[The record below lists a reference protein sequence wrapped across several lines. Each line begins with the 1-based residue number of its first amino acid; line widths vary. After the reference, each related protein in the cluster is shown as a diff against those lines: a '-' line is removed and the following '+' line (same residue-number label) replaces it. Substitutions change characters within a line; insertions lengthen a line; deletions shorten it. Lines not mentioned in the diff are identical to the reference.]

1 MPLDK
6 GRLAK
11 ALSIGAAVSL
21 GSALLLTCIISGV
34 FLILSST
41 PREALPYIM
50 LAAEGLSVF
59 IGGCV
64 AAAINGSRG
73 LIVGM
78 LCGLTVFLIL
88 LITGLLTGKDD
99 IGMMTF
105 IRLGALML
113 CGILGGIKGVN
124 RKEKLHIK

>member
-21 GSALLLTCIISGV
+21 GSTLLLTCIISGV

-88 LITGLLTGKDD
+88 LITGLLSGNDD

>member
-21 GSALLLTCIISGV
+21 GSTLLLTCIISGV

-88 LITGLLTGKDD
+88 LITGLLAGADD

-105 IRLGALML
+105 IRLGTLML